1 MMRMF
6 EEPRP
11 PRRSTSP
18 DNAATLPSPAVEL
31 VADYSSGSMKPD
43 VILDW
48 DRLAQRQSWAQLTV
62 QDPRG
67 ETHDVHLALEE
78 TSLRAISSIG
88 DRYRQGA
95 ALFETR
101 SEEVPS
107 YVPAFGV
114 ATKGTSTPSD
124 KVNDLLRWQ
133 QFIDTVEAL
142 TSSLAHD
149 GRWDVLRSKL
159 VARVNLLYVRSFGM
173 LRDQLRNQRGG
184 EKTVQVLLES
194 QNEMLI
200 DIGLRLVA
208 LESGLAD
215 SVQDALVE
223 VYLDQS
229 LGEDIRSRAYSR
241 LHQASQRLAVSLF
254 EGQRCDVDDG

>member
-6 EEPRP
+6 EESRP
-11 PRRSTSP
+11 PQRSTSQQDAVTP
-18 DNAATLPSPAVEL
+18 RSPAVEL
-31 VADYSSGSMKPD
+31 VADYSSGSMKPE

-48 DRLAQRQSWAQLTV
+48 DRLAQGQSWAQLTV
-62 QDPRG
+62 QDPQG
-67 ETHDVHLALEE
+67 ETHDVPLALEE

-95 ALFETR
+95 ALLETR
-101 SEEVPS
+101 SEEFPS
-107 YVPAFGV
+107 YVPALGV
-114 ATKGTSTPSD
+114 ARKSVSSPSD

-142 TSSLAHD
+142 KSSLAQD
-149 GRWDVLRSKL
+149 RRWDALRPKL
-159 VARVNLLYVRSFGM
+159 VARVNLLYVHSFGM

-215 SVQDALVE
+215 SAQDALIA
-223 VYLDQS
+223 VYLEQS
-229 LGEDIRSRAYSR
+229 LSNDIRSRAYSR
-241 LHQASQRLAVSLF
+241 LHQASQRLAAALF
-254 EGQRCDVDDG
+254 EDMRRQHRI